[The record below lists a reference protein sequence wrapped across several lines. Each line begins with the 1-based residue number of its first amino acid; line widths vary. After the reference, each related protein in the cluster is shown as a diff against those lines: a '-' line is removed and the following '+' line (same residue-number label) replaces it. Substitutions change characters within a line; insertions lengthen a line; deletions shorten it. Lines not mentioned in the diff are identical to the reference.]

1 MLTKK
6 RREETAWSRELPKVG
21 SMEVACERMMTTAV
35 GERWRWP
42 SMRDAKWC
50 SSTRRDMRRVRR
62 VAMRWKR
69 AADVGDGAG
78 AKPYKDSGMPTPRP
92 PREGRRRQ
100 YWRVLSI
107 ASPDGWLAAERRRG
121 ERSHEMSD
129 VEAQGGGK
137 QEKETPGDGQPER
150 REASARSGVRKP
162 RGVASLERRAA
173 ADKRGRPSRISS
185 HTVVGPSGGRWMRP
199 SSKSASTDSIMV
211 GWVGWAVRWRWE
223 GGV

>member
-1 MLTKK
+1 MAIHEGRQVVLVNTK
-6 RREETAWSRELPKVG
+6 RYEEGAEGGDEVEEGSRCGRWSRGQTIQRFGDANTEATQRG
-21 SMEVACERMMTTAV
+21 QATTVLA
-35 GERWRWP
+35 
-42 SMRDAKWC
+42 
-50 SSTRRDMRRVRR
+50 STKHRINHL
-62 VAMRWKR
+62 
-69 AADVGDGAG
+69 
-78 AKPYKDSGMPTPRP
+78 T
-92 PREGRRRQ
+92 
-100 YWRVLSI
+100 
-107 ASPDGWLAAERRRG
+107 DGWLAAERRRG